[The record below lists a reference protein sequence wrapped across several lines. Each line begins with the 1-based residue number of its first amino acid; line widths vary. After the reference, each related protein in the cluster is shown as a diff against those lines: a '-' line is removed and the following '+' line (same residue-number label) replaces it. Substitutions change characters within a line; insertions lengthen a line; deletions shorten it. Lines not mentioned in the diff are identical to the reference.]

1 MPNWKKL
8 VVSGSDAS
16 LNSLNV
22 QNAITAS
29 YFVGDGSSISNIT
42 LPSSISGSFSGSFQ
56 GDGSGLTNLTVQV
69 NEISTA
75 IENFSNQ
82 TAFTVIHGLNTKNII
97 VNVYDDSDRFIIPES
112 IVTND
117 INSVDITFTENTS
130 GRVVVAK
137 GGHIVTGLIQ
147 SETTVTA
154 SYSNVSNFNIDHG
167 FQTKNVFVTVY
178 DNNDRQIIPSEVH
191 LISDTSVNVQLAST
205 GSGFAVVAKAGHI
218 VLGTLQDADT
228 LDDQDGTYYL
238 DYVNFTNIPNGI
250 VSSSNQLAT
259 EISGSFTNLSASIS
273 TRFDGLTSNYSELE
287 NIPTGIVSSSVQV
300 SIDQVTGY
308 TSFSSSIADR
318 FDGLTSDFTELINI
332 PSGLISGSSQVDYNL
347 ISNIPNGIVSSSN
360 QVSYTNLQNI
370 PQNIF
375 SGSFNNIPSTPFI
388 TSTNGITASGHLVP
402 SQNET
407 YDLGTPSLRWRD
419 LYLSGSTVYL
429 GDTKITRTE
438 QGDVEFRDSQTDSLR
453 KIRVDELEIGSGA
466 SARKIQVD
474 NTGRIKFATT
484 GDEDRTIEALGFT
497 GIITSSAQLSFDQ
510 IPGIPSGLVSS
521 SNQVNIELATGYN
534 SLVTS
539 LQTYADN
546 KVAGIVDSSPNTLN
560 TLNELAAA
568 LNDDPVFA
576 TTVSTAI
583 GEKLAK
589 ASNLSDLTNTSTA
602 RTNLGLG
609 SAATKD
615 STTSVVNGSTSLVD
629 GNAVYDFVT
638 GQGYLTTVNYLS
650 LGSIPQG
657 IISGSV
663 QIKSSLVN
671 TDLNLGTGAISAS
684 GIHFADGFGNGTLI
698 GTSVLVLSASA
709 AVKVEGAPLR
719 FSGFKN
725 TDTGSLTPQEGDL
738 IYNSTKEDLHL
749 YKKGQF
755 RQIIDS
761 FNIGSSTALQGKLSA
776 VNNLNDLASATSAR
790 TNLGLG
796 SAATKSV
803 GITVTSGLTSQL
815 PHSKAVYDF
824 VTGQGY
830 ITNSGNQTIDGTLN
844 VTGDVIAY
852 STSDIKFKDNLVP
865 IGNAT
870 KKIQKLTGY
879 EFDWNDN
886 QDIYKGHDI
895 GVIAQE
901 VEKVLPDLVITRQD
915 GSKAVRYD
923 KLVALL
929 IQSNKEL
936 LKRIEKI
943 ESKLK

>member
-8 VVSGSDAS
+8 VVSGSDAN

-287 NIPTGIVSSSVQV
+287 NIPTGIVSSS
-300 SIDQVTGY
+300 
-308 TSFSSSIADR
+308 
-318 FDGLTSDFTELINI
+318 
-332 PSGLISGSSQVDYNL
+332 
-347 ISNIPNGIVSSSN
+347 N

-429 GDTKITRTE
+429 GDTKITRTD

-638 GQGYLTTVNYLS
+638 GQGYLTTVNYSS

-738 IYNSTKEDLHL
+738 IYNSTREDLHL

-755 RQIIDS
+755 TQIIDS

-796 SAATKSV
+796 SAATKSI
-803 GITVTSGLTSQL
+803 GTTVTSGITTQL

-943 ESKLK
+943 ESKFK

>member
-8 VVSGSDAS
+8 VVSGSDAN

-287 NIPTGIVSSSVQV
+287 NIPTGIVSSS
-300 SIDQVTGY
+300 
-308 TSFSSSIADR
+308 
-318 FDGLTSDFTELINI
+318 
-332 PSGLISGSSQVDYNL
+332 
-347 ISNIPNGIVSSSN
+347 N

-429 GDTKITRTE
+429 GDTKITRTD

-638 GQGYLTTVNYLS
+638 GQGYLTTVNYSS

-738 IYNSTKEDLHL
+738 IYNSTREDLHL

-755 RQIIDS
+755 TQIIDS

-796 SAATKSV
+796 SAATKSI
-803 GITVTSGLTSQL
+803 GTTVTSGITSQL

-943 ESKLK
+943 ESKFK